1 MTSPTIYQ
9 QAVREIYEAI
19 AGVDTVT
26 TCNAQYNAVIEGKT
40 STHEA
45 EVYWEFTDGEVTYK
59 VIIESKE
66 QASSPEL
73 FTFMRT
79 LRDIP
84 GLVLGVVVTQPI
96 YQKDIKEMAN
106 KAGILLYEMAQPAAK
121 ETWEA
126 VIGNIQINIDK
137 AWVKEAKEQAG
148 LGDEPIQM
156 SAEPKFSFI
165 YDEAK
170 NCIDTVQGIFDHY
183 SKQKIDGN
191 SGKQTIVH
199 SFDAPAFLQTTHE
212 LVPFIKLDNITFDI
226 EMLKIDNLVG
236 TEMLESILEITLKYF
251 GNVAKKKSH

>member
-1 MTSPTIYQ
+1 LTSPTIYQ

-26 TCNAQYNAVIEGKT
+26 TNNVQYNAVIEGKT
-40 STHEA
+40 STHEV
-45 EVYWEFTDGEVTYK
+45 EVYWEFTDGDVTYK
-59 VIIESKE
+59 LIVQSKE

-96 YQKDIKEMAN
+96 YQKDIKVMAN
-106 KAGILLYEMAQPAAK
+106 KAGILLYEMVQPAAT

-126 VIGNIQINIDK
+126 VIGNIQINVDK

-156 SAEPKFSFI
+156 NAEPKYSFI
-165 YDEAK
+165 YNEAK
-170 NCIDTVQGIFDHY
+170 NCIDTVQGIFDYY

-191 SGKQTIVH
+191 TGKQTMIH
-199 SFDAPAFLQTTHE
+199 SFAAPAFLQTTHD
-212 LVPFIKLDNITFDI
+212 LVPFIKLDNIPFDI
-226 EMLKIDNLVG
+226 EMLKVDNLVG
-236 TEMLESILEITLKYF
+236 REMLDNILDITLKYF
-251 GNVAKKKSH
+251 GNATKKKS

>member
-26 TCNAQYNAVIEGKT
+26 TKNVQYNAVIEGKT

-45 EVYWEFTDGEVTYK
+45 EVYWEFSDDDVTYK

-66 QASSPEL
+66 QASLPEL

-96 YQKDIKEMAN
+96 YQKDIKVMAN
-106 KAGILLYEMAQPAAK
+106 KAGILLYEMVQPAAK

-126 VIGNIQINIDK
+126 VIGNIQVNVDK
-137 AWVKEAKEQAG
+137 AWVKAAKEQAG

-156 SAEPKFSFI
+156 STEPKYSFI
-165 YDEAK
+165 YNEEK
-170 NCIDTVQGIFDHY
+170 SCIDSVQGIFDYY
-183 SKQKIDGN
+183 SQQKIEGN
-191 SGKQTIVH
+191 NGKQTIVH
-199 SFDAPAFLQTTHE
+199 SFAAPTFLQTTHE

-226 EMLKIDNLVG
+226 EMLKVENLPG
-236 TEMLESILEITLKYF
+236 REMLDNILEITLKYF
-251 GNVAKKKSH
+251 GNATKKKS